1 MIACVCLSYF
11 AASVERRAT
20 PMLASRPLV
29 LGGQPWADDP
39 LYGFSQE
46 VAWQGVRPG
55 MALRQ
60 AHLLFPTATF
70 MDATPPQYAAASAE
84 IHDCLTDF
92 AGRVEPRAWWQG
104 ANSDPTASPALG
116 RRLPAVYWLDI
127 GSLPQREIIPL
138 AQHMGRTV
146 RQATRLEASIGLAE
160 HSWTAQVAAALSRPG
175 HLLPVAAGNEKAFL
189 AGRSLQFL
197 PLEAK
202 LRRQLLQ
209 LGIQTLGQLT
219 ALPLS
224 TLQDRFGLAIVPLY
238 RLAEGEDTTR
248 IPLNPVEDTLTVNRL
263 FPDSL
268 DNLLSLRAVVAD
280 MTGVLAAQLRAK
292 SQMAQLIRV
301 RWETVEGGQKEKEWA
316 LRQPVGD
323 ETHLRQTVLELLAP
337 SQLPA
342 PLARL
347 TVELTQLV
355 PAQVEQLTLFA
366 PVAATRPVSPLVLLT
381 RYAQHTLQAQ
391 LVAPD
396 HPLPGQRFVW
406 YTPSL

>member
-11 AASVERRAT
+11 AASVERRANQ
-20 PMLASRPLV
+20 LLLQQPLV
-29 LGGQPWADDP
+29 LGGQPWANDP

-46 VAWQGVRPG
+46 AAGQGIRPG

-60 AHLLFPTATF
+60 AHLLFPSATF

-92 AGRVEPRAWWQG
+92 ANRVEPRAWWQG
-104 ANSDPTASPALG
+104 SSGDPTASPALG

-160 HSWTAQVAAALSRPG
+160 HSWTAQVAAALGRPG
-175 HLLPVAAGNEKAFL
+175 HLLPIAVGNEKTFL
-189 AGRSLQFL
+189 AQRSLQFL

-219 ALPLS
+219 ALPLFA
-224 TLQDRFGLAIVPLY
+224 LQDRFGPAIVPLY
-238 RLAEGEDTTR
+238 RLAEGEDTMP
-248 IPLNPVEDTLTVNRL
+248 IPLNPVENLLTVNRL

-292 SQMAQLIRV
+292 SQMAQLVRV
-301 RWETVEGGQKEKEWA
+301 RWETVEGEQKEKEWA

-337 SQLPA
+337 GQLSA

-347 TVELTQLV
+347 TVVLTQLV
-355 PAQVEQLTLFA
+355 AAQVEQLTLFT

-396 HPLPGQRFVW
+396 HPLPEQRFVW